1 MNRTRLLLS
10 TILFIS
16 LLILD
21 VSGSL
26 YPRPQNQAD
35 RTKEWLGIKGWT
47 AMYHET
53 FLREKTWESG
63 PGMTMS
69 TRIETKT
76 SGTFTLDEKMGGD
89 STFVEW
95 YGLGSGSYTM
105 TKTSV
110 LEGHGVRITEITKT
124 TSSGRI
130 GTGNEEDY
138 EDQYGGNVAVDLYS
152 GTYSFGF
159 AEPTG
164 EGETTLTRIVEGL
177 PSDYSQIG
185 KLPEPLR
192 QIFLPLGA
200 KAQEIANYSGPISGT
215 SPMLVGDIL
224 GYGLMPD
231 MSMPTEFEL
240 PKNAAVLSGSWSGKD
255 TSFSWLISPSGAG
268 EPLYLEKCPSAWRPK
283 VEEGNTVPIS
293 LEGDGW
299 YGAKVKVRFRLY
311 DITNEK
317 GTCLNSP
324 DKNEGPDLDFAHDSN
339 RDKFQAPEEKKIPGG
354 TSEYFVETRDP
365 ESTATI
371 TVVSRDGGAW
381 GRLEADVL
389 LTGSDDWFPVFTK
402 KGNRSITIPL
412 DEEGGENYMADSWEK
427 RVSRTRSSTYKPGS
441 PPQEDADDFPQNPH
455 KGDGLTNYEEYRGFL
470 IQGNHKST
478 NPGIKD
484 LFMHVD
490 DRRLVPGIR
499 KFEQATDI
507 RVHMIKAAEY
517 VSDNERV
524 VNSNRGKHTLTEQ
537 HGIFVTAPAGNPGG
551 GGVLRLGMAMGTDPN
566 GLDMYGRPG
575 NPGYNPGNPSQTEQ
589 NGTPAWKSK
598 LVVYP
603 ANHKGQIPLEY
614 TVVHELLHCL
624 SVDHHGSSFTSG
636 QNLCN
641 WGRLS
646 GPDCSD
652 ADVLGNVVT
661 FWGGPNSGDDSC
673 VVSYPPATFFTDS
686 TGAVARGADG
696 NPLPFQAAPD
706 LITHICRD
714 RRGTGHN
721 AGGGQVGDATKGNC
735 WDQIKIAD
743 GGH

>member
-268 EPLYLEKCPSAWRPK
+268 EPLYLEKCPI
-283 VEEGNTVPIS
+283 G
-293 LEGDGW
+293 
-299 YGAKVKVRFRLY
+299 
-311 DITNEK
+311 
-317 GTCLNSP
+317 
-324 DKNEGPDLDFAHDSN
+324 
-339 RDKFQAPEEKKIPGG
+339 
-354 TSEYFVETRDP
+354 
-365 ESTATI
+365 
-371 TVVSRDGGAW
+371 
-381 GRLEADVL
+381 LEA
-389 LTGSDDWFPVFTK
+389 
-402 KGNRSITIPL
+402 
-412 DEEGGENYMADSWEK
+412 
-427 RVSRTRSSTYKPGS
+427 
-441 PPQEDADDFPQNPH
+441 
-455 KGDGLTNYEEYRGFL
+455 
-470 IQGNHKST
+470 
-478 NPGIKD
+478 
-484 LFMHVD
+484 
-490 DRRLVPGIR
+490 
-499 KFEQATDI
+499 
-507 RVHMIKAAEY
+507 
-517 VSDNERV
+517 
-524 VNSNRGKHTLTEQ
+524 
-537 HGIFVTAPAGNPGG
+537 
-551 GGVLRLGMAMGTDPN
+551 
-566 GLDMYGRPG
+566 
-575 NPGYNPGNPSQTEQ
+575 
-589 NGTPAWKSK
+589 
-598 LVVYP
+598 
-603 ANHKGQIPLEY
+603 
-614 TVVHELLHCL
+614 
-624 SVDHHGSSFTSG
+624 
-636 QNLCN
+636 
-641 WGRLS
+641 
-646 GPDCSD
+646 
-652 ADVLGNVVT
+652 
-661 FWGGPNSGDDSC
+661 
-673 VVSYPPATFFTDS
+673 
-686 TGAVARGADG
+686 
-696 NPLPFQAAPD
+696 
-706 LITHICRD
+706 
-714 RRGTGHN
+714 
-721 AGGGQVGDATKGNC
+721 
-735 WDQIKIAD
+735 
-743 GGH
+743 